1 MKSFKIK
8 SYLESNYPAIGK
20 VNKYEKLSHRNI
32 NSLNHLIFSQSGK
45 YLLKQITDS
54 SSSKKIEK
62 ICKILNFC
70 YHKNVK
76 VPKLIQRFD
85 GKFVDRKRKITLSKF
100 YSGNKFNGTIE
111 ETKDL
116 AKNVAILHKILRKY
130 RGSFNYRSNE
140 KFYKLLTLKELKKIQ
155 KKIEIK
161 KRRTKLDNMFM
172 QNYAYIKKCLVEDF
186 EINKVIKRQNFQK
199 QIIHSDLHPENVIF
213 QKRKLLV
220 ILDFES
226 IKSGRTLE
234 DLAFAACRFGCY
246 NTTSS
251 YAIKKKIKLFVD
263 AYLTVNYV
271 DKQELN
277 YIGYF
282 FNHITLQ
289 RICYILRKYY
299 FADSDLWINDF
310 AKHLKLLKLI
320 KKILPRKSVD

>member
-8 SYLESNYPAIGK
+8 SYLESNYPGIGK
-20 VNKYEKLSHRNI
+20 VNRYEKLSHHNI
-32 NSLNHLIFSQSGK
+32 NSLNHLIYSQSGK
-45 YLLKQITDS
+45 YLLKQITNS
-54 SSSKKIEK
+54 SSGKKIEK
-62 ICKILNFC
+62 ICEILNFC
-70 YHKNVK
+70 YHKKVK

-85 GKFVDRKRKITLSKF
+85 GKFVDKKNITLSKF
-100 YSGNKFNGTIE
+100 YSGNKFDGTVKEIQ
-111 ETKDL
+111 DL
-116 AKNVAILHKILRKY
+116 AKNVAILHKILR
-130 RGSFNYRSNE
+130 RHHGSFNYRTNE
-140 KFYKLLTLKELKKIQ
+140 KFYKLLTLKELKNIQ
-155 KKIEIK
+155 KKIEAK
-161 KRRTKLDNMFM
+161 KRRTKLDMIFM
-172 QNYAYIKKCLVEDF
+172 QNYSYIKNCLVGDF
-186 EINKVIKRQNFQK
+186 ETNKIIKKQNFQK

-226 IKSGRTLE
+226 MKSGRTLE

-299 FADSDLWINDF
+299 FADSDLWINNF

-320 KKILPRKSVD
+320 KKILPGKAVD